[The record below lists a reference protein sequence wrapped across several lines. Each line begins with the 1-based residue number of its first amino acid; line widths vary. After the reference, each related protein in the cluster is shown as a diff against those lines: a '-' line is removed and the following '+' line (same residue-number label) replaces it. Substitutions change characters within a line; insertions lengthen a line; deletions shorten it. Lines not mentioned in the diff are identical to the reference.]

1 MRLSRKQAFMV
12 AAVIALVAAALVY
25 VVLKQQTRAPSP
37 AEPLSTTVVVP
48 KTTIPVDTTITAAM
62 VETSTILTQ
71 DAPAQALTDA
81 NQAIGQ
87 LAQFE
92 LLKGRA
98 LTHADVMAR
107 SARGGL
113 TFVIPEGMRAATVAL
128 DPITGVAGFIQP
140 GDRVDVLAT
149 FQQAEMT
156 VTKTI
161 LQDVQV
167 LAMGRMTS
175 RPSPKKTA
183 ATDEGAEKEGEEA
196 PATQEVTS
204 ATVAVTPHEAQILIL
219 SASKGTIAM
228 VLRAR
233 DDREMAALMPSNDW
247 ALAGLKPPPP
257 EEAEEA
263 DEEAAEAEVE
273 KEDAEKEKEKAE
285 KEPEKPP
292 PPSVEVLRG
301 GEREV
306 VVVE

>member
-1 MRLSRKQAFMV
+1 MRLSRKQAFIV
-12 AAVIALVAAALVY
+12 AAVIALGAAALVY
-25 VVLKQQTRAPSP
+25 TVLKKQARALSP

-62 VETSTILTQ
+62 VETSTILRK

-98 LTHADVMAR
+98 LTRADVMAR

-113 TFVIPEGMRAATVAL
+113 TFVIPESMRAATVAL

-149 FQQAEMT
+149 FVQAEMT

-167 LAMGRMTS
+167 LAMGRITS
-175 RPSPKKTA
+175 RPSPKKA
-183 ATDEGAEKEGEEA
+183 VATDEGAEKEGEEA
-196 PATQEVTS
+196 PAIQEVTS

-257 EEAEEA
+257 KEEAEEEKEA
-263 DEEAAEAEVE
+263 EEEREKEEA
-273 KEDAEKEKEKAE
+273 EDEKEKAE

-301 GEREV
+301 SEREV